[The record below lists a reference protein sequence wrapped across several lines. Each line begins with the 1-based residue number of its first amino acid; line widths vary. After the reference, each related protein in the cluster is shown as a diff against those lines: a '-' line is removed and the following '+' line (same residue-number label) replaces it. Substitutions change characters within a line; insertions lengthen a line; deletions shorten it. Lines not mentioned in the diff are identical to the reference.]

1 MQKLIETLKNFGIE
15 IPEEKHSDIK
25 KALSEHYKNAA
36 EYSKTVNKLE
46 TERDNWKKRA
56 ETAETTLQG
65 FDGKDFETIERDRD
79 EWKRKAETAE
89 SEYNAK
95 IAEREKA
102 DLLKE
107 AFSEIKFTSEAAKK
121 SIMAQISENVSV
133 KNGKLIGFN
142 DLLEDAK
149 KNDASAFVDE
159 QQQQLENNKAR
170 FTSKSQPQPDAGKKY
185 TISELMRMKNEN
197 PGLDISQYINR
208 KGE

>member
-15 IPEEKHSDIK
+15 IPEEKYPDIK

-46 TERDNWKKRA
+46 AERDNWKTRA
-56 ETAETTLQG
+56 ETAETTLKG
-65 FDGKDFETIERDRD
+65 FDGKDFETIEKERD
-79 EWKRKAETAE
+79 EWKKKAETAE

-102 DLLKE
+102 DLLKD

-149 KNDASAFVDE
+149 KSDASAFADE

-170 FTSKSQPQPDAGKKY
+170 FTSKSQSQPDGGKKY